1 LANATGFE
9 PLYWNTDILFYNGQ
23 KIPGVYNGFT
33 LPAMGLR
40 WQFAFE
46 MGSYGM
52 ALNFSLTPKGS
63 AFAKAEAAKIERTR
77 LSLEANL
84 LREIE
89 IRNYLRTAER

>member
-1 LANATGFE
+1 MQRALS
-9 PLYWNTDILFYNGQ
+9 LSIVILISYSKGQ
-23 KIPGVYNGFT
+23 KIPGLYDGLT
-33 LPAMGLR
+33 LPAMDAR
-40 WQFAFE
+40 WQFALE

-63 AFAKAEAAKIERTR
+63 ILAKAEAVRMERTR
-77 LSLEANL
+77 VSLEANR